1 MHVLKA
7 GLAPG
12 IEQYY
17 GTEYGSI
24 AFVAVANPW
33 SVAAVVLAASVLVM
47 VIAVALRRTAVR
59 TAGAKNER

>member
-1 MHVLKA
+1 MHVLTA

-24 AFVAVANPW
+24 AFVAVANLW
-33 SVAAVVLAASVLVM
+33 SLAAVVLAASVLVI
-47 VIAVALRRTAVR
+47 VIAIAFRRTAVSI
-59 TAGAKNER
+59 AVAKNER